1 MQQGPK
7 CQFVRYKGGFATKRS
22 QSASFDFYGPTGRE
36 RKGGNVQEY
45 LVFKLFLYSE
55 RFTNA
60 ISLNKVP
67 FEKH

>member
-1 MQQGPK
+1 MHQGPK
-7 CQFVRYKGGFATKRS
+7 CQFMRYVGGFATTRS
-22 QSASFDFYGPTGRE
+22 QSASFAFYGPTGRDRE
-36 RKGGNVQEY
+36 GGNVQEY
-45 LVFKLFLYSE
+45 IAFKLFFFSE